1 MASFVPLHDV
11 LAKALGEVAQKTTSA
26 QALQP
31 VWREA
36 VGANNAEHSW
46 PVSLANGVLTVR
58 ADHPA
63 RAESIDRLQ
72 VQVLKRL
79 GELLGE
85 GKVTRLSVSVP
96 DPSR

>member
-11 LAKALGEVAQKTTSA
+11 LAKALGEVAEKSTSA
-26 QALQP
+26 QALAP

-63 RAESIDRLQ
+63 RAQAIEVLQ
-72 VQVLKRL
+72 AHVLRRL

-85 GKVTRLSVSVP
+85 GKVTRICVSVS
-96 DPSR
+96 DSRA

>member
-11 LAKALGEVAQKTTSA
+11 LAKTLGEVASKTTSA
-26 QALQP
+26 KALQP

-36 VGANNAEHSW
+36 VGDNNAEHSW

-63 RAESIDRLQ
+63 RAEAISRLQ
-72 VQVLKRL
+72 AQVLTRL
-79 GELLGE
+79 KELLGE
-85 GKVTRLSVSVP
+85 GQVTKLHLSVE
-96 DPSR
+96 